1 MGVVGDQQIDGPS
14 LAGAKFEIYDA
25 ATGGNKVGDWT
36 TTTDA
41 TGSYTSN
48 PVYLEAGE
56 KYWYQETVAPEGY
69 TKNEKRVE
77 FTVPTTPDNNVFS
90 ITCENA
96 AAWGQIKIVKEDS
109 KTGKFLAGA
118 EFMIFSDEDCKTEV
132 ELNGNPVGKLTTNAT
147 GVVLTPLLPVSDE
160 HTKYH
165 IHSNQYP

>member
-1 MGVVGDQQIDGPS
+1 MYKRQPENYTAEKEGQWIQVSRNTVAESTFENKKKIAVYIKKVGVVGDQQIDGPS

-90 ITCENA
+90 ITC
-96 AAWGQIKIVKEDS
+96 
-109 KTGKFLAGA
+109 
-118 EFMIFSDEDCKTEV
+118 
-132 ELNGNPVGKLTTNAT
+132 
-147 GVVLTPLLPVSDE
+147 LLYTSRCV
-160 HTKYH
+160 
-165 IHSNQYP
+165 